1 MRKTC
6 VVLLALSLLPLFAG
20 AEEECSDRPE
30 CWPVGSSMHEGLVLV
45 QRLNAVDKVLVAR
58 HDELV
63 TLVSASSTEDRKV
76 DERLLAA
83 LKRQQSGWLKYRSDE
98 CELTGSLTGAGGTWP
113 STYANKCEVNLG
125 EQRLHR
131 VRSAIRCIEKIP
143 RTDRIFK
150 QNECLQSLVPL
161 TNSK

>member
-1 MRKTC
+1 MRKIF
-6 VVLLALSLLPLFAG
+6 VVLLALSLLPLLAG

-45 QRLNAVDKVLVAR
+45 QRLKAADKVLVAK

-63 TLVSASSTEDRKV
+63 KLVSASSTEAIKV

-83 LKRQQSGWLKYRSDE
+83 LRRQQLAWVNYRSDE

-113 STYANKCEVNLG
+113 STYANQCEVNLG
-125 EQRLHR
+125 EQRLRR
-131 VRSAIRCIEKIP
+131 VRSAIRCVEKIP
-143 RTDRIFK
+143 RADRLFK
-150 QNECLQSLVPL
+150 QNECLQQLVPL